1 MGERLHEVWSVP
13 PPASNRLRPC
23 LRNGASWRAGVGRV
37 RCLDFL
43 NTLRECSAVVPHALT
58 IEVFKCQQSF
68 SAGC

>member
-23 LRNGASWRAGVGRV
+23 WTA
-37 RCLDFL
+37 FL
-43 NTLRECSAVVPHALT
+43 NTLRECSAVVPHTLT